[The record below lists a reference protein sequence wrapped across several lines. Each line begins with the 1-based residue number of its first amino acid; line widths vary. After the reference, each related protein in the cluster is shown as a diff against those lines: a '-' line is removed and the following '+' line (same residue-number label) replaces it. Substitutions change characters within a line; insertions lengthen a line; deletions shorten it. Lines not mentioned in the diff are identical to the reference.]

1 MANSD
6 VDLQNAVKE
15 LRTRLGMNQVEFARR
30 ISRSINTVS
39 RYESQV
45 APREEALIP
54 YAALALR
61 SNFHDLARL
70 FRAAIIND
78 FGTDLELII
87 AWQPD
92 NSSPGT
98 TTSEDDHLVE
108 AIRAFMTAK
117 DLHPIEEIARK
128 SLRETFAYHHP
139 RASGKKPKKVG

>member
-98 TTSEDDHLVE
+98 TTSEDDYLVE

-128 SLRETFAYHHP
+128 SLREAFAYHHP